1 MLLPFFNNYTSFI
14 TLQRIKTTTKKMA
27 KKELQ
32 REKNEAFM
40 AQKAT
45 EPHIKSLGGGVLYEI
60 IASGEGERCPTPTS
74 VVTLHYRGTLIN
86 GREFDNSYKRGCPE
100 AMRVSDLI
108 EGFSLV
114 LQNMHTGDHWR
125 VYIPWQM
132 GYGKR
137 SSGPIPAFSTLIF
150 EIELIGIA

>member
-14 TLQRIKTTTKKMA
+14 TLHVIKNKHKKMA
-27 KKELQ
+27 KKEQQ

-45 EPHIKSLGGGVLYEI
+45 EPHIKSLGCGVLYEI
-60 IASGEGERCPTPTS
+60 IASGEGERCPTPAS

-86 GREFDNSYKRGCPE
+86 GREFDNSYKRSCPE

-108 EGFSLV
+108 EGFSLA
-114 LQNMHTGDHWR
+114 LRNMHTGDHWR